1 MTRRNRG
8 ITIKDVAQ
16 TAGVSTATVSRVIN
30 KDPKVTEKNRELV
43 LAAMKETGYRLNP
56 IARSLRAQK
65 THTIGIVAPE
75 FQNDFFT
82 AVAEGIERVLRQR
95 GYTTF
100 ILNSREDIIE
110 EKARLEMLA
119 EKQVDGAII
128 IPASGIGS
136 HFSYLTEHG
145 IPFVMVDRMIEGMQ
159 ADCVLTDNVHGAY
172 EAVSAC
178 IADGA
183 ASVAVIAGDQSLTSA
198 RERYEGY
205 LKALKAHDIAIDG
218 SMIEFGD
225 MHITSGYEAM
235 KRITEQH
242 PSLTH
247 VFIVNLFMRIG
258 AEKYLAEHQEFS
270 EVKIAAFDEAAISSL
285 FTHSFITVKQPLEE
299 IGTTAAGLLLKRID
313 KEELPFPQVYRLK
326 AELS

>member
-100 ILNSREDIIE
+100 I
-110 EKARLEMLA
+110 
-119 EKQVDGAII
+119 
-128 IPASGIGS
+128 
-136 HFSYLTEHG
+136 
-145 IPFVMVDRMIEGMQ
+145 
-159 ADCVLTDNVHGAY
+159 
-172 EAVSAC
+172 
-178 IADGA
+178 
-183 ASVAVIAGDQSLTSA
+183 
-198 RERYEGY
+198 
-205 LKALKAHDIAIDG
+205 
-218 SMIEFGD
+218 
-225 MHITSGYEAM
+225 
-235 KRITEQH
+235 
-242 PSLTH
+242 
-247 VFIVNLFMRIG
+247 
-258 AEKYLAEHQEFS
+258 
-270 EVKIAAFDEAAISSL
+270 
-285 FTHSFITVKQPLEE
+285 
-299 IGTTAAGLLLKRID
+299 
-313 KEELPFPQVYRLK
+313 
-326 AELS
+326 